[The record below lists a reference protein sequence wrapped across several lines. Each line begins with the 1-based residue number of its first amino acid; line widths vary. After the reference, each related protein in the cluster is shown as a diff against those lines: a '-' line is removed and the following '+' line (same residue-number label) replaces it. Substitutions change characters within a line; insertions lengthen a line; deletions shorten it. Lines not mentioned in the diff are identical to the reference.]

1 MESGPKYLDT
11 LLSPAVEGYL
21 RGLYPQ
27 PHPVL
32 AALEARAAEEDFPI
46 VGPQVG
52 ALLALLVRISGV
64 RTVFEMGSGFG
75 YSAAWIAGALPS
87 GGSIILTDGSE
98 SRLAAARSALD
109 RLETGAQIS
118 TRRGDALE
126 LLEKSAHPY
135 DMIFCDVDKEAY
147 PDAFKIASGLLH
159 PGGLFVCD
167 NALWKG
173 RVAAP
178 VHGDSEARAVRTMNQ
193 MAFGH
198 PDYDCT
204 LVPFHDGVL
213 VARRHGPAPVPP
225 LRRGEQPRRR
235 RDDR

>member
-1 MESGPKYLDT
+1 MATGLKYVDT
-11 LLSPAVEGYL
+11 LLTPAVEGYL
-21 RGLYPQ
+21 RGLVPQ
-27 PHPVL
+27 PHPL
-32 AALEARAAEEDFPI
+32 MADMEARAIQEDFPI

-75 YSAAWIAGALPS
+75 YSAAWIAGALPP
-87 GGSIILTDGSE
+87 GGEITLTDGSE
-98 SRLAAARSALD
+98 SRLAAARTTLD
-109 RLETGAQIS
+109 RLETGAQIHA
-118 TRRGDALE
+118 RRGDALE
-126 LLEKSAHPY
+126 LLEKSAHPF
-135 DMIFCDVDKEAY
+135 DMVFCDVDKEAY

-173 RVAAP
+173 RVAAV

-198 PDYDCT
+198 PDYDCS
-204 LVPFHDGVL
+204 LLPLHDGVL
-213 VARRHGPAPVPP
+213 IARRRGPAPVLP
-225 LRRGEQPRRR
+225 LRRGETPRRR
-235 RDDR
+235 RDDQ

>member
-1 MESGPKYLDT
+1 MATGLKYLDT
-11 LLSPAVEGYL
+11 LLTPAVDGYL
-21 RGLYPQ
+21 RGLLPQ
-27 PHPVL
+27 PHPL
-32 AALEARAAEEDFPI
+32 MAAMEARAIQEDFPI

-87 GGSIILTDGSE
+87 GGEITLTDGSE
-98 SRLAAARSALD
+98 SRLAAARTTLD
-109 RLETGAQIS
+109 RLETGAQIHA
-118 TRRGDALE
+118 RRGDALE

-135 DMIFCDVDKEAY
+135 DMVFCDVDKEAY

-167 NALWKG
+167 NALWRG
-173 RVAAP
+173 RVAAA
-178 VHGDSEARAVRTMNQ
+178 VLGDSEARAVRTMNQ

-198 PDYDCT
+198 PDYDCS
-204 LVPFHDGVL
+204 LLPLHDGVL
-213 VARRHGPAPVPP
+213 IARRRGPAPVLP
-225 LRRGEQPRRR
+225 LRRGETPRRR
-235 RDDR
+235 RDDQ